1 VPAFNEVRTIDRVLT
16 DTLSVM
22 DSTGLGYEIIVVDD
36 GSTDSTLQQIS
47 HHKVRV
53 IANATNHGKGYSM
66 RRGFAAAQGDV
77 IITMDSDGAHDPK
90 EIPTLI
96 ASVLSG
102 ADLVSGSRF
111 LGSGKHFTSRINQIG
126 NFLMNLSIMLLTGR
140 RITDSQTGFRAVS
153 KAFLKSVTLESS
165 GFEIE
170 AEITVKGLKNG
181 FTFKEVP
188 INCKPRQY
196 SISRLKILRDGIR
209 IFRTIL
215 KSNFATTL
223 HHEA

>member
-1 VPAFNEVRTIDRVLT
+1 MPWHGIWFF
-16 DTLSVM
+16 LSC
-22 DSTGLGYEIIVVDD
+22 
-36 GSTDSTLQQIS
+36 
-47 HHKVRV
+47 
-53 IANATNHGKGYSM
+53 
-66 RRGFAAAQGDV
+66 
-77 IITMDSDGAHDPK
+77 
-90 EIPTLI
+90 
-96 ASVLSG
+96 
-102 ADLVSGSRF
+102 
-111 LGSGKHFTSRINQIG
+111 
-126 NFLMNLSIMLLTGR
+126 FLMNLSIMLLTGK
-140 RITDSQTGFRAVS
+140 RITDSQTGFRAVR
-153 KAFLKSVTLESS
+153 KGFLNSITLESS

-223 HHEA
+223 HNEA